1 MTFRRRRLTTR
12 QREDLYERERAK
24 AVANE
29 RGEFPICNICD
40 QPVVA
45 CQTWD
50 ESHHPAFPHA
60 LGGTDTG
67 VAHTRCNRRHGA
79 EVVVPQVARSKRQFK
94 MARDINRS
102 RNPLPGGRDDPRRRT
117 VAGLVVDRATGE
129 PWRTRR

>member
-12 QREDLYERERAK
+12 QREELYERERQK
-24 AVANE
+24 AIAAG

-40 QPVVA
+40 CAIMV

-67 VAHTRCNRRHGA
+67 VAHERCNRRHGA
-79 EVVVPQVARSKRQFK
+79 EVVVPQVARANRQFK
-94 MARDINRS
+94 MARDLHRS

-117 VAGLVVDRATGE
+117 MAGQVVNRATGE
-129 PWRTRR
+129 PWSPRR